1 MKKIALTLATVVAAT
16 VFAPEAS
23 ALPAFARQTGMACS
37 ACHFQHFPI
46 INGFGRAFKA
56 AGYTMTGAQEKVEDE
71 KLSLPSVLNSAVLLK
86 ARYQQTSGTNNDTV
100 DGASTNSGQ
109 WQIPD
114 ELSLFFGGRVADS
127 ETIKI
132 GMMME
137 NNLAGVDKPTLIAG
151 LRVPIVVDL
160 GAAKLL
166 VIPYG
171 TDALG
176 AFYGYTES
184 STGITRGIRWAEHR
198 KEVSAHQY
206 TGMGDGTAS
215 GVAVVAHTEFGYVNV
230 SRFSPAFFYV
240 PSTTGVAMT
249 STAITAAVT
258 PTLADWAIVAGVQSL
273 SGESRASAITP
284 LVKTTGLGFDA
295 QAHGELAGLA
305 TGLYATYAKT
315 DADSMYGNKQAST
328 VGAEV
333 TVLPHALSLGAA
345 YRNATTNDVADN
357 AVTVTAVYDLFQNVA
372 LHANYTK
379 YDTEQSTLGTS
390 LFTGLLEMAW

>member
-1 MKKIALTLATVVAAT
+1 
-16 VFAPEAS
+16 
-23 ALPAFARQTGMACS
+23 MACS

-56 AGYTMTGAQEKVEDE
+56 AGYTMMGAQEKVEGE
-71 KLSLPSVLNSAVLLK
+71 HLSLPSVLNSAVLMK
-86 ARYQQTSGTNNDTV
+86 ARYQKTGGADTDTV
-100 DGASTNSGQ
+100 SGASTNSGQ

-114 ELSLFFGGRVADS
+114 ELSLFIGGRVADS
-127 ETIKI
+127 ETIKV
-132 GMMME
+132 GMLME
-137 NNLAGVDKPTLIAG
+137 NNMVGGPAGGIIAG
-151 LRVPIVVDL
+151 LRVPVVVDL
-160 GAAKLL
+160 GAAKLS
-166 VIPYG
+166 VIPFG

-184 STGITRGIRWAEHR
+184 STGVTRGIRWAEHR
-198 KEVSAHQY
+198 KEISAHQY
-206 TGMGDGTAS
+206 TGIGAGTAS
-215 GVAVVAHTEFGYVNV
+215 GVAFVAHTDIGYINV

-240 PSTTGVAMT
+240 PDVSGVAMT
-249 STAITAAVT
+249 STAITAAIT
-258 PTLADWAIVAGVQSL
+258 PTIGEWAVVAGVQSL
-273 SGESRASAITP
+273 TGESRASALKP

-372 LHANYTK
+372 LHANYTI
-379 YDTEQSTLGTS
+379 YDKDQGANGTS
-390 LFTGLLEMAW
+390 LFTGLLEAAW